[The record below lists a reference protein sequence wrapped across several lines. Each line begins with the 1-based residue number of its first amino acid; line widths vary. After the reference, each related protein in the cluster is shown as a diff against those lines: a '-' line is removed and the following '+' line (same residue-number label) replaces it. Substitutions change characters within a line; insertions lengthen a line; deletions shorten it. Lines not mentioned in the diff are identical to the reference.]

1 MCLYNFRLKA
11 VQNKKFKSVP
21 KPPPLDGE
29 STSQMTS
36 KKGSDDEDEKEEES
50 GNESGG
56 EDHAGA
62 NDGDGEVRP
71 QRGNPSDENIGFY
84 IQLIKLDW
92 WSFENISMPPSKY
105 ILSDS

>member
-1 MCLYNFRLKA
+1 MCNFRLKA

-56 EDHAGA
+56 EDHPGA
-62 NDGDGEVRP
+62 NEGDGEVRP
-71 QRGNPSDENIGFY
+71 QRLKTSDGKIGFY
-84 IQLIKLDW
+84 IQLIKLNW
-92 WSFENISMPPSKY
+92 WSFGNISMPLAKY
-105 ILSDS
+105 I